1 MDLVVFLAVLAA
13 AALHAGWNALVKLK
27 VEPLLAICLISI
39 ACGVVILPLAF
50 FVTIPSQASW
60 PFILGSLAVHL
71 VYYTALAEA
80 YRLGDLGQ
88 VYPIA
93 RGSAP
98 LMTATGAL
106 LLFGEHLST
115 GAWAGV
121 TVLAF
126 GILLLALRGGRAMA
140 RFNGRSVA
148 FALLTALSIAAYT
161 LIDGRGAR
169 ISESV
174 GGYIVWLF
182 VLDGVMMLAFG
193 IWWYGAAP
201 MLTVGRQS
209 WVLVTCGGAF
219 ATASYAI
226 AIWAMTVA
234 PIALVAAVRESSV
247 LFAGLLAIVMLK
259 EPIVPL
265 RIVSALIVAA
275 GLVLIRLN

>member
-13 AALHAGWNALVKLK
+13 AAFHAGWNALVKLE

-39 ACGVVILPLAF
+39 ACGVVILPFAV
-50 FVTIPSQASW
+50 FVAMPAPAAW
-60 PFILGSLAVHL
+60 PFILASLAIHL

-98 LMTATGAL
+98 LMTAIGAL
-106 LLFGEHLST
+106 LLFGEHLSP

-121 TVLAF
+121 TVLAS
-126 GILLLALRGGRAMA
+126 GILLLALRGGRALA
-140 RFNGRSVA
+140 QFNGRSVA
-148 FALLTALSIAAYT
+148 FALLTALSIATYT
-161 LIDGRGAR
+161 LVDGRGAR
-169 ISESV
+169 VSGAV
-174 GGYIVWLF
+174 GGYVVWLF

-193 IWWYGAAP
+193 AWWYGAIP
-201 MLTVGRQS
+201 MLAIGRKS
-209 WVLVTCGGAF
+209 WPLVIGGGAL
-219 ATASYAI
+219 ATVSYAI

-247 LFAGLLAIVMLK
+247 LFASLLAIVMLK

-265 RIVSALIVAA
+265 RIVSALIVLA

>member
-13 AALHAGWNALVKLK
+13 AAFHAGWNALVKFK

-39 ACGVVILPLAF
+39 ACGVVILPFAA
-50 FVTIPSQASW
+50 VVGIPALASW
-60 PFILGSLAVHL
+60 PFIVASLAIHL

-98 LMTATGAL
+98 LMTAIGAQ
-106 LLFGEHLST
+106 LLFGERLSP
-115 GAWAGV
+115 GAWTGV
-121 TVLAF
+121 TVLAS
-126 GILLLALRGGRAMA
+126 GILLLALRGGRDLAK
-140 RFNGRSVA
+140 FNARSVA
-148 FALLTALSIAAYT
+148 FALLTALSIATYT
-161 LIDGRGAR
+161 LVDGQGAR
-169 ISESV
+169 VSGAV

-193 IWWYGAAP
+193 IWWYGAGP
-201 MLTVGRQS
+201 MLAVGRGS
-209 WVLVTCGGAF
+209 WPLVVGGGAL
-219 ATASYAI
+219 ATVSYAI

-247 LFAGLLAIVMLK
+247 LFASMLAIVVLK

-265 RIVSALIVAA
+265 RIASAAIVLA

>member
-13 AALHAGWNALVKLK
+13 AAFHAGWNVLVKLK
-27 VEPLLAICLISI
+27 VEPLLAICLIST
-39 ACGVVILPLAF
+39 ACGIVILPFAAF
-50 FVTIPSQASW
+50 VGMPAPASW
-60 PFILGSLAVHL
+60 PFILASLAIHL

-98 LMTATGAL
+98 LMTAIGAQ
-106 LLFGEHLST
+106 LLFGEHLSA

-121 TVLAF
+121 SVLAA
-126 GILLLALRGGRAMA
+126 GILLLALRGGRALA
-140 RFNGRSVA
+140 QFNGRSVA
-148 FALLTALSIAAYT
+148 FALLTALSIASYT
-161 LIDGRGAR
+161 LVDGRGAR
-169 ISESV
+169 VSGAV

-182 VLDGVMMLAFG
+182 VLDGVLMLAFG
-193 IWWYGAAP
+193 IWWYGVAP
-201 MLTVGRQS
+201 MLAVGRTS
-209 WVLVTCGGAF
+209 WLLVIGGGALS
-219 ATASYAI
+219 TASYAI

-265 RIVSALIVAA
+265 RIISALIVMV